1 MPHQHGQGPAPQGPQ
16 PLPGVDAIIAVGS
29 GKGGVGK
36 TTLSVNLAVALAK
49 MGHKVGLLDADVY
62 GPNVPLMLGVNDQ
75 PRMVGENRIEP
86 IEAFGLKVISV
97 GFLNPGDKPI
107 IWRGPMLHQIVRQFL
122 GLVEWG
128 QLDYL
133 IVDLPP
139 GTGDI
144 ALSLV
149 QTVPLTGAVVVSTPS
164 DVSLQDARKA
174 IEMFRQMKV
183 DVVGVVENMSYFV
196 CPHCQHEV
204 DIFSRGGA
212 EKMAAAVWGVVP
224 GQHRTRPG
232 SPQVRRRRQAGG
244 ARRRELA
251 ARQVDLRI
259 RAESSSA
266 RRGDQGQRAGQ
277 RDSDPVVIR
286 AYNLVIL
293 SGAFG
298 REGPMQL
305 AAECTDPSRK
315 TAAQDGKVA
324 FESRQLPSCLRL
336 AILQNQLRH
345 HLPDRRAVLEAVPE
359 PPPTIQTFSIAGCR
373 SIMKWLSGVCSYWQT
388 RVSISGA
395 SFRAGKRKPTYSRMS
410 LRVSGLTTRS
420 PSVGSNAGPRVSS
433 AILNPRRS
441 LPGMP

>member
-1 MPHQHGQGPAPQGPQ
+1 MNANPPHQHGPAQPGPQ

-36 TTLSVNLAVALAK
+36 TTLSVNLAVALAR
-49 MGHKVGLLDADVY
+49 MGHRVGLLDADVY
-62 GPNVPLMLGVNDQ
+62 GPNVPLMLGVSSQ

-86 IEAFGLKVISV
+86 IQAFGLKVISV

-183 DVVGVVENMSYFV
+183 DIVGIAENMSYFV

-212 EKMAAAVWGVVP
+212 EKTAKQFDVAFLGSIQLDP
-224 GQHRTRPG
+224 EIRRSGDSG
-232 SPQVRRRRQAGG
+232 SPAVLKGEDSPHAKSLFEF
-244 ARRRELA
+244 ARKVA
-251 ARQVDLRI
+251 ARVEEI
-259 RAESSSA
+259 KASSSE
-266 RRGDQGQRAGQ
+266 G
-277 RDSDPVVIR
+277 VI
-286 AYNLVIL
+286 
-293 SGAFG
+293 
-298 REGPMQL
+298 Q
-305 AAECTDPSRK
+305 
-315 TAAQDGKVA
+315 
-324 FESRQLPSCLRL
+324 
-336 AILQNQLRH
+336 
-345 HLPDRRAVLEAVPE
+345 
-359 PPPTIQTFSIAGCR
+359 IQ
-373 SIMKWLSGVCSYWQT
+373 
-388 RVSISGA
+388 
-395 SFRAGKRKPTYSRMS
+395 
-410 LRVSGLTTRS
+410 
-420 PSVGSNAGPRVSS
+420 
-433 AILNPRRS
+433 
-441 LPGMP
+441 

>member
-1 MPHQHGQGPAPQGPQ
+1 MPHQHGQGPPQQGPQ

-36 TTLSVNLAVALAK
+36 TTLSVNLAVSLVK
-49 MGHKVGLLDADVY
+49 MGYKVGLLDADVY
-62 GPNVPLMLGVNDQ
+62 GPNVPLMLGVSDQ

-86 IEAFGLKVISV
+86 IQAFGLKVISV

-174 IEMFRQMKV
+174 VEMFRQMKV
-183 DVVGVVENMSYFV
+183 DIVGVVENMSYFV

-212 EKMAAAVWGVVP
+212 EKMAERFGVSFLGNIQLDP
-224 GQHRTRPG
+224 E
-232 SPQVRRRRQAGG
+232 VRKSGDGG
-244 ARRRELA
+244 T
-251 ARQVDLRI
+251 
-259 RAESSSA
+259 
-266 RRGDQGQRAGQ
+266 
-277 RDSDPVVIR
+277 PVVLEGENSPHAKSIYEFAR
-286 AYNLVIL
+286 KVVARTGELKASATGSVI
-293 SGAFG
+293 
-298 REGPMQL
+298 Q
-305 AAECTDPSRK
+305 
-315 TAAQDGKVA
+315 
-324 FESRQLPSCLRL
+324 
-336 AILQNQLRH
+336 
-345 HLPDRRAVLEAVPE
+345 
-359 PPPTIQTFSIAGCR
+359 IQ
-373 SIMKWLSGVCSYWQT
+373 
-388 RVSISGA
+388 
-395 SFRAGKRKPTYSRMS
+395 
-410 LRVSGLTTRS
+410 
-420 PSVGSNAGPRVSS
+420 
-433 AILNPRRS
+433 
-441 LPGMP
+441 